1 MVAIALNHSGLGRSR
16 YLCVQMEHRASGSP
30 EKEPKAGEKT
40 DTQAV
45 LKGRMFGVRLIQFVE
60 LAAHG
65 DASWLTLICRLTS
78 GPVYYVP
85 LEWSML

>member
-1 MVAIALNHSGLGRSR
+1 MFRWSTEHQGVLIRNLK
-16 YLCVQMEHRASGSP
+16 QMR
-30 EKEPKAGEKT
+30 KQIPKLVKDRVFEI
-40 DTQAV
+40 
-45 LKGRMFGVRLIQFVE
+45 RLIQFLE

-78 GPVYYVP
+78 GPVQDVT